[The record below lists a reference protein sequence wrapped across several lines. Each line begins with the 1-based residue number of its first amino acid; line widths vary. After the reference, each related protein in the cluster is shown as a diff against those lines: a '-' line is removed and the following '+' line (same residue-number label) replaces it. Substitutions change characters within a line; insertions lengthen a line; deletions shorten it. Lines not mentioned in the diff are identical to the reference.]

1 MGFWVKIRFL
11 VSQVNHPSL
20 KSKSTLSMLSFWE
33 QKNFLNYD
41 LIVVGAGFTGL
52 SAAINFKKKHKKA
65 KVLVIDRGVFPSG
78 ASTKNAGFACFGSLT
93 EILDDFWSMTPD
105 EVLQLV
111 EKRYTGLTQI
121 RKQFGDQALR
131 YQHRNGYEILGEE
144 QLEALDQLPNINH
157 LLKKIFKKEV
167 FSVVKDSSKF
177 GFSETVKAV
186 VKNRFEGELDPG
198 AYLNALWEKASG
210 LGVRILSGVSVLE
223 VNHEEGKVLAEKKD
237 KKEIFE
243 FVGERVAICTN
254 AFTKKLWPES
264 PLEPG
269 RGLILLSKPIE
280 GGIPWKG
287 GFHLDRGYVYF
298 REVEGRLLLGGARN
312 KDFEKE
318 KTTEFE
324 VNPVIKDHLNRLA
337 QEVIFPGRPVE
348 WEMEW
353 TGIMAFGAKKS
364 PIIQQI
370 GKKTAVAVR
379 LGGMGVAIGWQVG
392 KELSEL
398 LSDL

>member
-1 MGFWVKIRFL
+1 MQYL
-11 VSQVNHPSL
+11 VAQVNHPNL
-20 KSKSTLSMLSFWE
+20 KSKSAWPMLSYWE

-52 SAAINFKKKHKKA
+52 STAIHFKKQHKKA

-78 ASTKNAGFACFGSLT
+78 ASSKNAGFACFGSLT

-111 EKRYTGLTQI
+111 ERRYAGLTQI
-121 RKQFGDQALR
+121 RKQFGDSALR
-131 YQHRNGYEILGEE
+131 YQHRNGYEILVQE
-144 QLEALDQLPNINH
+144 QLEALEQLDSINH

-167 FSVVKDSSKF
+167 FSQVKNPSKF
-177 GFSETVKAV
+177 GFSEQVKAV

-210 LGVRILSGVSVLE
+210 LGIRILSGVSVVE
-223 VNHEEGKVLAEKKD
+223 VNHEDGRVLAERKD

-243 FVGERVAICTN
+243 FVGGKVAICTN
-254 AFTKKLWPES
+254 AFTQKLWTAS

-269 RGLILLSKPIE
+269 RGLILLSKPVP

-287 GFHLDRGYVYF
+287 AFHLDRGYVYF

-318 KTTEFE
+318 KTTDFE
-324 VNPVIKDHLNRLA
+324 VNPKIKAHLERLA
-337 QEVIFPGRPVE
+337 QEVIFPGRPLE

-353 TGIMAFGAKKS
+353 TGIMAFGSKKT

-392 KELSEL
+392 KELSIL

>member
-11 VSQVNHPSL
+11 VSQVNQPSL

-157 LLKKIFKKEV
+157 LLKKIFNKEV

-177 GFSETVKAV
+177 GFSEMVKAV

-254 AFTKKLWPES
+254 AFTKKLWPAS

-324 VNPVIKDHLNRLA
+324 VNPVIKEHLNRLA

>member
-1 MGFWVKIRFL
+1 
-11 VSQVNHPSL
+11 
-20 KSKSTLSMLSFWE
+20 MLSFWE

-52 SAAINFKKKHKKA
+52 SAAIHFKKQHKKA

-78 ASTKNAGFACFGSLT
+78 ASSKNAGFACFGSLT

-144 QLEALDQLPNINH
+144 QLEALDQLPDINH

-167 FSVVKDSSKF
+167 FSVVKDPSKF

-210 LGVRILSGVSVLE
+210 LGVRILSGVSVVE
-223 VNHEEGKVLAEKKD
+223 VNHEEGRVLAEKKD

-254 AFTKKLWPES
+254 AFTQKLWPAS

-269 RGLILLSKPIE
+269 RGLILLSKPIA

-287 GFHLDRGYVYF
+287 AFHLDRGYVYF

-324 VNPVIKDHLNRLA
+324 VNPTIKAHLERLA
-337 QEVIFPGRPVE
+337 QEVIFPGRPLE

-353 TGIMAFGAKKS
+353 SGIMAFGKDKMPIVKKES
-364 PIIQQI
+364 NNIAI
-370 GKKTAVAVR
+370 GVK
-379 LGGMGVAIGWQVG
+379 LGGMGVAIGSKVG
-392 KELSEL
+392 EKVAAL
-398 LSDL
+398 LQE

>member
-1 MGFWVKIRFL
+1 VD
-11 VSQVNHPSL
+11 H
-20 KSKSTLSMLSFWE
+20 
-33 QKNFLNYD
+33 
-41 LIVVGAGFTGL
+41 
-52 SAAINFKKKHKKA
+52 
-65 KVLVIDRGVFPSG
+65 
-78 ASTKNAGFACFGSLT
+78 
-93 EILDDFWSMTPD
+93 
-105 EVLQLV
+105 
-111 EKRYTGLTQI
+111 
-121 RKQFGDQALR
+121 
-131 YQHRNGYEILGEE
+131 
-144 QLEALDQLPNINH
+144 
-157 LLKKIFKKEV
+157 
-167 FSVVKDSSKF
+167 
-177 GFSETVKAV
+177 
-186 VKNRFEGELDPG
+186 EGG
-198 AYLNALWEKASG
+198 
-210 LGVRILSGVSVLE
+210 R
-223 VNHEEGKVLAEKKD
+223 VLAEKKD

-254 AFTKKLWPES
+254 AFTQKLWPAS

-269 RGLILLSKPIE
+269 RGLILLSKPVA

-324 VNPVIKDHLNRLA
+324 VNPTIKAHLERLA
-337 QEVIFPGRPVE
+337 QEVIFPGRPLE

-353 TGIMAFGAKKS
+353 TGIMAFGSKKS

>member
-11 VSQVNHPSL
+11 VSQVNQPSL
-20 KSKSTLSMLSFWE
+20 KSKSAPPMLSFWE
-33 QKNFLNYD
+33 QKNFLHYD

-121 RKQFGDQALR
+121 RKQFGDQVLR
-131 YQHRNGYEILGEE
+131 YQHRNGYEILGQE
-144 QLEALDQLPNINH
+144 QLEVLDQLPDINH
-157 LLKKIFKKEV
+157 LLKKTFKKEV
-167 FSVVKDSSKF
+167 FSVVKDPAKF

-210 LGVRILSGVSVLE
+210 LGVRILSGVSVVE
-223 VNHEEGKVLAEKKD
+223 VNHEEGRVLAEKKD

-254 AFTKKLWPES
+254 AFTQKLWPES

-269 RGLILLSKPIE
+269 RGLILLSKPIA

-324 VNPVIKDHLNRLA
+324 VNPVIKEHLNRLA
-337 QEVIFPGRPVE
+337 KEVIFPGRPLE

>member
-11 VSQVNHPSL
+11 VSQVNQPSL
-20 KSKSTLSMLSFWE
+20 KNKSALSMLSFWE

-93 EILDDFWSMTPD
+93 EILDDFWTMTPD

-144 QLEALDQLPNINH
+144 QLEALDQLPDINH

-167 FSVVKDSSKF
+167 FSVVKDPSKF

-198 AYLNALWEKASG
+198 TYLNALWEKASG
-210 LGVRILSGVSVLE
+210 LGVRILSGVSVVE
-223 VNHEEGKVLAEKKD
+223 VNHEEGRVLAEKKD

-254 AFTKKLWPES
+254 AFTQKLWPAS

-269 RGLILLSKPIE
+269 RGLILLSKPIA

-312 KDFEKE
+312 KYFEKE

-324 VNPVIKDHLNRLA
+324 VNPVIKEHLNRLA

>member
-1 MGFWVKIRFL
+1 
-11 VSQVNHPSL
+11 
-20 KSKSTLSMLSFWE
+20 MLSFWE

-52 SAAINFKKKHKKA
+52 STAIHFKKQHKKA

-111 EKRYTGLTQI
+111 EKRYSGLTQI
-121 RKQFGDQALR
+121 RKQFGDKALR
-131 YQHRNGYEILGEE
+131 YQHRNGYEILGQE
-144 QLEALDQLPNINH
+144 QLEALEQLDSINH

-167 FSVVKDSSKF
+167 FSQVKDPSKF
-177 GFSETVKAV
+177 GFSDYVKAV

-198 AYLNALWEKASG
+198 AYVNALWEKASH
-210 LGVRILSGVSVLE
+210 LGVRIISGVTVVE
-223 VNHEEGKVLAEKKD
+223 VDHEGGRVLAEKKD

-254 AFTKKLWPES
+254 AFTQKLWPAS

-269 RGLILLSKPIE
+269 RGLILLSKPVA

-324 VNPVIKDHLNRLA
+324 VNPTIKTHLERLA
-337 QEVIFPGRPVE
+337 QEVIFPGRALE

-353 TGIMAFGAKKS
+353 TGIMAFGTKKS

>member
-11 VSQVNHPSL
+11 VSQVNQPSL

-157 LLKKIFKKEV
+157 LLKKIFNKEV

-177 GFSETVKAV
+177 GFSEMVKAV

-223 VNHEEGKVLAEKKD
+223 VNHQEGKVLAEKKD

-254 AFTKKLWPES
+254 AFTKKLWPAS

-324 VNPVIKDHLNRLA
+324 VNPVIKEHLNRLA

-353 TGIMAFGAKKS
+353 TGIMAFGTKKS